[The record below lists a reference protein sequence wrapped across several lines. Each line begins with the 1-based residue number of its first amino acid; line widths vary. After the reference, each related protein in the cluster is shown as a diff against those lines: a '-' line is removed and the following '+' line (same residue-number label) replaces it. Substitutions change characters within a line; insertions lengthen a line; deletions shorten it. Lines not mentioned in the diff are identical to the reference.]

1 MFTISILLYL
11 LFICI
16 WVLSGQV
23 EWGSPRLAMN
33 LVAGTTQ
40 IILAYL
46 ISASLGL
53 GTRMQIRVLLFFCIF
68 SFIPLFLVFN
78 EQPNI
83 TRGSLPS
90 SMLQSITLQSPD
102 QAIRL
107 LLPLPRDPAEEMM
120 VRTSLDRPYG
130 GNSRLN
136 VSVNGI
142 FVGEMLPVGTVHRK
156 TGFAISLEE
165 IEVPFQTKIVGI
177 SNPMEII
184 LRQSIPDPALRI
196 TIWGSHLGST
206 FGSEAAWFA
215 NGSNWVRGIPSSR
228 TGEIS
233 YGIPIVWLL
242 NIDL

>member
-1 MFTISILLYL
+1 M
-11 LFICI
+11 
-16 WVLSGQV
+16 
-23 EWGSPRLAMN
+23 
-33 LVAGTTQ
+33 
-40 IILAYL
+40 
-46 ISASLGL
+46 
-53 GTRMQIRVLLFFCIF
+53 F
-68 SFIPLFLVFN
+68 SFLPLLLVFN

-90 SMLQSITLQSPD
+90 SMLQSIALQSPD

-120 VRTSLDRPYG
+120 VRTSLDRPYR

-156 TGFAISLEE
+156 PGVAISLEE

-177 SNPMEII
+177 SKPMDIV

-196 TIWGSHLGST
+196 TLWSSHLGST
-206 FGSEAAWFA
+206 YGSEAAWFA

-228 TGEIS
+228 TGETS
-233 YGIPIVWLL
+233 NGIPIVWLV
-242 NIDL
+242 NIDP